1 MVSYFDI
8 FQIFYINNIV
18 YLSVNLLLFIVFIFI
33 INLYNKKLFSNYL
46 LFSNIIISHFK
57 KILHENLDNTGR
69 YYVIPILSL
78 FFFILTFNLIHPI
91 SVWPEVVFLPYFSTI
106 KPKKDYQRRLRQ
118 EFEM

>member
-78 FFFILTFNLIHPI
+78 FFFILTFNLIGLIVYSFPLTTHI
-91 SVWPEVVFLPYFSTI
+91 SLTFGLAISC
-106 KPKKDYQRRLRQ
+106 
-118 EFEM
+118 